1 MSSGKTKGYKKVP
14 MDESDDVTQLRERV
28 KTQLNV
34 SPKDVEVEPDEL
46 DVTKGHDKQAEERA
60 IAKST
65 KNNEGNL
72 TRSLESA
79 LKQLLP
85 TVSVSPTVPVKITQ
99 CNAKELFDDAPYHA
113 SMASYLVPSY
123 LKNTAL
129 FPHTHGKPTRCSKK
143 IVLRTSEQIKQGSAI
158 ELPQFDPN
166 FFSLDQVH
174 CRYHD
179 CPETKVRNPNHSSK
193 TKKEDLYLC
202 PNHRKE
208 MVDEVTKKCA
218 EKKIR
223 VNFKDCNVEDVN
235 GYTSLI
241 GLIEKAFQH
250 FFSQISSSSEVN
262 GSLAECFLNVR
273 NFFIITNTVLNP
285 DFENLSSALWVVLN
299 MLKLLLNQC
308 DDPKSVENLKQLLRD
323 CMEIIL
329 PFFNVVYD
337 WVVLPLQRN
346 PGAQIGAGIGG
357 AAGAATAGVGAFAA
371 GAALGP
377 ALAVVACGAGIG
389 YLSGALIG
397 AGIFNLNKG
406 NHDQRCYT
414 YHFTGNSDGSLSV
427 QVFSS

>member
-1 MSSGKTKGYKKVP
+1 MSSSKGYKKVP
-14 MDESDDVTQLRERV
+14 MVESDDVKQLTERV

-34 SPKDVEVEPDEL
+34 SPKDVEAEPNEF
-46 DVTKGHDKQAEERA
+46 DVAKGHGKQAEERQ
-60 IAKST
+60 IGK
-65 KNNEGNL
+65 L
-72 TRSLESA
+72 TQSVEKA

-85 TVSVSPTVPVKITQ
+85 PVSSTVPMKITQ
-99 CNAKELFDDAPYHA
+99 YIAKELFDDAPYHA

-143 IVLRTSEQIKQGSAI
+143 IVLRTSEQVKQGSAI

-179 CPETKVRNPNHSSK
+179 CPETKARNPNNSSK

-250 FFSQISSSSEVN
+250 FFSQISSSEVN
-262 GSLAECFLNVR
+262 GFLAECFLNVR

-329 PFFNVVYD
+329 PFFNIVYD

-414 YHFTGNSDGSLSV
+414 YHFTGNCDGSFSV

>member
-1 MSSGKTKGYKKVP
+1 MSSAKGYKKVP
-14 MDESDDVTQLRERV
+14 MVESDDVKQLTERV

-34 SPKDVEVEPDEL
+34 SPKDVEAEPNEF
-46 DVTKGHDKQAEERA
+46 DVAKGHGKQAEERQ
-60 IAKST
+60 IGK
-65 KNNEGNL
+65 L
-72 TRSLESA
+72 TQSVEKA

-85 TVSVSPTVPVKITQ
+85 PVSSTVPMKITQ
-99 CNAKELFDDAPYHA
+99 YIAKELFHDAPYHA
-113 SMASYLVPSY
+113 SIASYLVPSY

-129 FPHTHGKPTRCSKK
+129 VPHTHGKPTRCSKK

-179 CPETKVRNPNHSSK
+179 CPETKARNPNNSSK

-250 FFSQISSSSEVN
+250 FKENFSQISSSEVN
-262 GSLAECFLNVR
+262 GFLAECFLNVR

-285 DFENLSSALWVVLN
+285 DFENLSSVLWVVLN

-346 PGAQIGAGIGG
+346 PGMQIGAVIGIALGATAAGAAFGASLPVMAFGAGIG
-357 AAGAATAGVGAFAA
+357 AI
-371 GAALGP
+371 
-377 ALAVVACGAGIG
+377 IG
-389 YLSGALIG
+389 GWT
-397 AGIFNLNKG
+397 FNLNKG
-406 NHDQRCYT
+406 NHDQRWYT
-414 YHFTGNSDGSLSV
+414 YHFTGNCDGSFSV